1 MDDEPM
7 DFNEDLEEEE
17 EPVQKKPKAAAPTPK
32 VSQKTPKPAPVVKGK
47 QITVYFESTVGPGQ
61 KKQKLLVNENAK
73 VEDIKGTVGKL
84 FGLDPDDFHLSYG
97 GVTMDEANP
106 LKDYEISDGDTVLLI
121 PASTA
126 G

>member
-7 DFNEDLEEEE
+7 DFDEELEEEK
-17 EPVQKKPKAAAPTPK
+17 EPVQKKPKVTTPK
-32 VSQKTPKPAPVVKGK
+32 VAQKTPKPAPVEKGK
-47 QITVYFESTVGPGQ
+47 QITVFFESTVGPGA
-61 KKQKLLVNENAK
+61 KKQKLLVNEGNK
-73 VEDIKGTVGKL
+73 VGDIKSTVGKL

-106 LKDYEISDGDTVLLI
+106 LKDYEVANDDTVLLI

>member
-1 MDDEPM
+1 MEDEPM
-7 DFNEDLEEEE
+7 DFDEELEEEK
-17 EPVQKKPKAAAPTPK
+17 PVEKKPKATPPK

-61 KKQKLLVNENAK
+61 KKQKLLVNEGNK
-73 VEDIKGTVGKL
+73 VGDIKGTVGKL
-84 FGLDPDDFHLSYG
+84 FGLDPDDFHLSYD

-106 LKDYEISDGDTVLLI
+106 LKEYEVTDGDTVLLI

>member
-1 MDDEPM
+1 MEDEPM
-7 DFNEDLEEEE
+7 DFDEELEEEK
-17 EPVQKKPKAAAPTPK
+17 PVEKKPKATPPK

-61 KKQKLLVNENAK
+61 KKQKLLVNEGNK
-73 VEDIKGTVGKL
+73 VGDIKGTVGKL

-97 GVTMDEANP
+97 GVTLDEANP
-106 LKDYEISDGDTVLLI
+106 LKDYEVTDGDTILLI

>member
-1 MDDEPM
+1 MDDEPV
-7 DFNEDLEEEE
+7 DFNEDLEEE
-17 EPVQKKPKAAAPTPK
+17 PVEKRPKAAPPVK
-32 VSQKTPKPAPVVKGK
+32 VSQKTPKPAPVAKGK

-61 KKQKLLVNENAK
+61 KKQKLLVGEGNK
-73 VEDIKGTVGKL
+73 VGDIKGTVGKL

-97 GVTMDEANP
+97 GVTMEEANA
-106 LKDYEISDGDTVLLI
+106 LKDYDVADGDTVLLI

>member
-7 DFNEDLEEEE
+7 DFDEELEEEE
-17 EPVQKKPKAAAPTPK
+17 KPIPKKAPK
-32 VSQKTPKPAPVVKGK
+32 VTQKTPKPAPPPAAKGK
-47 QITVYFESTVGPGQ
+47 QIPVYFESTIGPGE
-61 KKQKLLVNENAK
+61 KKQKVLVNPNNLIG
-73 VEDIKGTVGKL
+73 DIKTTVGRL

-106 LKDYEISDGDTVLLI
+106 LKDYEVADGDTVLLI